1 MTTQVLTQK
10 EKELIAVG
18 GSVSAG
24 CVKCS
29 NYHFKQAFEQGASK
43 DEVHHAVVA
52 ATAVIY
58 DSLEISQRNAFRLMD
73 IERQEVMV
81 GGDEAEDALTTLI
94 KLAAAVAVNNVI
106 NVKRYIEI
114 ADKLGIPSSK
124 VHLTIKLARVIQ
136 NRAGD
141 FVEEAIDEASPE
153 ANSTD

>member
-29 NYHFKQAFEQGASK
+29 NYHFKQAFEQGASM
-43 DEVHHAVVA
+43 DEVHRAVVA

-58 DSLEISQRNAFRLMD
+58 NSVEISQRNAFRLMD

-81 GGDEAEDALTTLI
+81 GGDEAEGALTTLI

-114 ADKLGIPSSK
+114 ADKLGVSSSK
-124 VHLTIKLARVIQ
+124 VHLTIKLAQVIQ
-136 NRAGD
+136 NRAGE
-141 FVEEAIDEASPE
+141 FIEEAIGEASPE
-153 ANSTD
+153 ANPAD